1 MGFRVLSKPNHSRIL
16 GDRCGC
22 LSSPCTPTSP
32 ACELTMP
39 PAGASAAASPA
50 WSSSHLIGAQPAPGN
65 PGTAPGHS
73 TANTPGRIQQRNFTF
88 TQKKKGE
95 KSRGT
100 RAMSTLNQLAP
111 APSCSQCPTLP
122 GQDIS
127 AHFWGDGG
135 LSQPARGAVGS
146 RECQGLC
153 PPFFSQSRHNKAAG
167 FVKCHRACPQ
177 PCRRQGNYR
186 SLSPLLLQLG

>member
-88 TQKKKGE
+88 TQKKKKRRKIE
-95 KSRGT
+95 RNSCNVHIKSVGSGSQLQSVPHAP
-100 RAMSTLNQLAP
+100 RAGYFSSFLGGME
-111 APSCSQCPTLP
+111 
-122 GQDIS
+122 GS
-127 AHFWGDGG
+127 ASPPEE
-135 LSQPARGAVGS
+135 LLAVGNVRGS
-146 RECQGLC
+146 ALHSFPNHGTTKRPGL
-153 PPFFSQSRHNKAAG
+153 
-167 FVKCHRACPQ
+167 
-177 PCRRQGNYR
+177 
-186 SLSPLLLQLG
+186 